1 MLRNYYQRI
10 FVLLFLLL
18 TVQPRVHAQ
27 QFLTDMVDT
36 TTEIG
41 RGLFSVYQQYD
52 RLRFGCY
59 IQPQFQWTSGKGSRN
74 YSGGDFAPESNNRFM
89 LRRGRFRLDYV
100 RRNKEQLPVAQFAFQ
115 LDGTERGVNIRDLW
129 GRVFE
134 NKFHLFSLTM
144 GMYGRPFG
152 YELILSSSERES
164 PERGRMSQILM
175 RTERDLGA
183 MLSIEPRDPKSK
195 FQWVRFDIGA
205 FNGQGLTGPG
215 EYDSH
220 KDIITRIHA
229 SPQRI
234 NRLGWKLSGGF
245 SAFIGGLTSQSNI
258 YYKIDG
264 KGEDAT
270 LLKDSSGKNFLKVLP
285 RDYYSADAQLRIPNR
300 RGFTELRAEYWT
312 GGQTGTLASSETP
325 GTYPQ
330 VNNQPGPLT
339 TRKFNGAFFYLLQN
353 LGHERHQLVLKYD
366 WYDPNIKVKGQEVTS
381 AHGFTTADIK
391 YQTFGAGYVW
401 YLNPNF
407 KATLWYDH
415 IRNESTAINGFTK
428 DADDD
433 VLTCRLQY
441 RF

>member
-1 MLRNYYQRI
+1 MLRNYQKI
-10 FVLLFLLL
+10 VILLVSLLCS
-18 TVQPRVHAQ
+18 VRPEAHSQ
-27 QFLTDMVDT
+27 QFLIDMVDT

-59 IQPQFQWTSGKGSRN
+59 IQPQFQWASDKGAKN

-100 RRNKEQLPVAQFAFQ
+100 RRNKDHFPVAQFAFQ

-134 NKFHLFSLTM
+134 NKYHLFSLTM

-183 MLSIEPRDPKSK
+183 MLTLEPRDPKSK

-220 KDIITRIHA
+220 KDVVTRIHA
-229 SPQRI
+229 SPQEI
-234 NRLGWKLSGGF
+234 NSWGWKLSGGL
-245 SAFIGGLTSQSNI
+245 SAFIGGLTSQSDI
-258 YYKIDG
+258 YYKVDG
-264 KGEDAT
+264 KGSEARMV
-270 LLKDSSGKNFLKVLP
+270 KDSAGSNRMKVLP

-300 RGFTELRAEYWT
+300 RGFTELRAEYWQ
-312 GGQTGTLASSETP
+312 GGQTGTLATSETP
-325 GTYPQ
+325 GTYP
-330 VNNQPGPLT
+330 VANNIPQPLT
-339 TRKFNGAFFYLLQN
+339 TRNFNGAFFYLLQN

-366 WYDPNIKVKGQEVTS
+366 WYDPNTKVKGKEATAS
-381 AHGFTTADIK
+381 AGFTSADIK

-415 IRNESTAINGFTK
+415 IRNESSGIKGFE
-428 DADDD
+428 DDVSDD